1 MCIYIFCFL
10 EGLFA
15 LILKL
20 ISPRHKLETGTVEHE
35 TTVNSSLSEV
45 IKKQLLCL
53 CCKEEGFNVYEISHW
68 HIIRRIWFL
77 KLIHVI

>member
-10 EGLFA
+10 KGLSA

-20 ISPRHKLETGTVEHE
+20 ISPRHKLGTGTVVHG
-35 TTVNSSLSEV
+35 TTVNSSPLSEV

-53 CCKEEGFNVYEISHW
+53 CCKEECFNVYEISHW
-68 HIIRRIWFL
+68 H
-77 KLIHVI
+77 VI